1 MTERT
6 REEAER
12 LYTENQKLV
21 GYFYKKYAGILAP
34 FADITPADALQL
46 IRMSMWKAIM
56 SFDPERSS
64 LSTLLGHSVFND
76 MRTVAKHRNR
86 TIRAA
91 DNCMLSLD
99 VPASADADCLIIDLI
114 PSDADVERDCVL
126 ALDIEAIRV
135 KLKPKELQAFDM
147 RMQGLTYKEIGK
159 AIGCSRQRVEQYM
172 KKAAAFAELPAAGHR
187 RGKRRNQ

>member
-34 FADITPADALQL
+34 FADITPADVLQL

-56 SFDPERSS
+56 SFDPERSA
-64 LSTLLGHSVFND
+64 LSTLLDHSVLND
-76 MRTVAKHRNR
+76 MRLMAMRRNR
-86 TIRAA
+86 TMRLA
-91 DNCMLSLD
+91 DNCALSLD
-99 VPASADADCLIIDLI
+99 VPTSADADCLIIDLI
-114 PSDADVERDCVL
+114 PSDTDVERDCVL
-126 ALDIEAIRV
+126 ALDIEAIRA

-147 RMQGLTYKEIGK
+147 RMQGMTHKEIGQ
-159 AIGCSRQRVEQYM
+159 AIGCSRQRVWQYM
-172 KKAAAFAELPAAGHR
+172 KKAAAFAE
-187 RGKRRNQ
+187 